1 MKENESKEDHENRQL
16 VYELLGIRDESMHI
30 KPYADMID
38 KLTYVQKA
46 DFAKRA
52 LELGGEN
59 RSLIDQINSLTY
71 EKTELEMK
79 LGAAESNLW
88 SSEHKRKQAFE
99 LLTAIG
105 NGQVPQAEIWQKIND
120 IVNLPF

>member
-1 MKENESKEDHENRQL
+1 MTYADLMNCMSPAEKENFMVTALNNE
-16 VYELLGIRDESMHI
+16 RDLKTCE
-30 KPYADMID
+30 
-38 KLTYVQKA
+38 
-46 DFAKRA
+46 
-52 LELGGEN
+52 GEN
-59 RSLIDQINSLTY
+59 RTLIDQINTLEH
-71 EKTELEMK
+71 EKAELEMK

-88 SSEHKRKQAFE
+88 SAEHKRKQAFD